1 MRSAFFLYLL
11 TSLLASNVAEAEV
24 SLLGG
29 SELMAALK
37 DSPPCCVIDGRKELN
52 RARMPLPDA
61 LPFRPGLSIQPT
73 ATVVVLADSDSEAL
87 RIAGIFEK
95 KHPGKPILAVKG
107 GLPAWQ
113 AAIAAPNSTPTGDGA
128 PGSNFQFVI
137 PHNTCETGEPL
148 QKLQSRKK

>member
-1 MRSAFFLYLL
+1 MKSALFLSLL

-29 SELMAALK
+29 GDLIAALK

-52 RARMPLPDA
+52 RARTPLPDA
-61 LPFRPGLSIQPT
+61 LPFRPDLSIQPT

-87 RIAGIFEK
+87 KIAGVFEK
-95 KHPGKPILAVKG
+95 KHPGKPIIAVKG
-107 GLPAWQ
+107 GLPGWH
-113 AAIAAPNSTPTGDGA
+113 AAMAAPNSTATADGA
-128 PGSNFQFVI
+128 PGSNLQFVI